1 MIRYF
6 FVTCTSTS
14 RRLCVNRATCVF
26 ILNIFMKDACH
37 ERMYMPVVLNSMIGY
52 VEDTANRSNDGCEDN
67 SFPDTFDT
75 VAGSEQHK

>member
-1 MIRYF
+1 
-6 FVTCTSTS
+6 
-14 RRLCVNRATCVF
+14 
-26 ILNIFMKDACH
+26 MKDACH